1 MSKWKYFTEDE
12 LKCKHTGQCNM
23 DWAFMQTIERVRERC
38 GFPFKV
44 SSAYRSPEHP
54 IEAAKSSPG
63 EHAHGAAVDI
73 VSDSGGKTF
82 RLVKAAIQVGFQ
94 RIGISRKKGF
104 IHLGI
109 GYPGAPD
116 KTIWTY

>member
-1 MSKWKYFTEDE
+1 MSNWKYFTEDE

-54 IEAAKSSPG
+54 IEAAKKSPG
-63 EHAHGAAVDI
+63 ATLVA
-73 VSDSGGKTF
+73 KLWTF
-82 RLVKAAIQVGFQ
+82 LLMVNK
-94 RIGISRKKGF
+94 
-104 IHLGI
+104 L
-109 GYPGAPD
+109 
-116 KTIWTY
+116 